1 MKFAI
6 IATCGKQY
14 RFDEN
19 CTVVLDRLSGNV
31 GDKLTFKENEV
42 LLVGSKDEI
51 KESKNATVEV
61 EILEHFRGEKLKIF
75 KKRRRKHYDKCTGF
89 RHDHTKILVK
99 KISA

>member
-6 IATCGKQY
+6 VSTCGKQY
-14 RFDEN
+14 RFEEN
-19 CTVVLDRLSGNV
+19 CTVVLDRLNANV
-31 GDKLTFKENEV
+31 GDKITFKDKDV
-42 LLVGSKDEI
+42 LLVGSETEI
-51 KESKNATVEV
+51 KESLSALVEI
-61 EILEHFRGEKLKIF
+61 EILEHFRGEKMKIF